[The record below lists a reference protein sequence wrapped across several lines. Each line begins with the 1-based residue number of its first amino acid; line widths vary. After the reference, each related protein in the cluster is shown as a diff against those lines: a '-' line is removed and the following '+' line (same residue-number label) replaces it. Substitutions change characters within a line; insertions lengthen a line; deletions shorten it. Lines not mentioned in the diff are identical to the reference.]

1 MHFPDQRRASKT
13 MDFRL
18 SEEQQ
23 LFQDSVRG
31 FAKRNLAKG
40 NLKRAQ
46 EADFPWDVAKLMAEQ
61 GLFGIA
67 IPETDGGQGGSLMDA
82 VMAIEQVALVCPRS
96 ADVAQPG
103 NFRAIRSEE
112 HTSEL
117 QSLMRISYAVF
128 CLNKNTLS
136 Q

>member
-31 FAKRNLAKG
+31 FAERNLAKG

-67 IPETDGGQGGSLMDA
+67 IPEKDGGQGGSLMDA
-82 VMAIEQVALVCPRS
+82 VLA
-96 ADVAQPG
+96 
-103 NFRAIRSEE
+103 RSEE
-112 HTSEL
+112 RRVGKECVSTGRSRWSPLH
-117 QSLMRISYAVF
+117 
-128 CLNKNTLS
+128 
-136 Q
+136 

>member
-31 FAKRNLAKG
+31 FAERNLAKG
-40 NLKRAQ
+40 TLTRAQ

-61 GLFGIA
+61 GLVGIA
-67 IPETDGGQGGSLMDA
+67 IPETDGAPGGSLMDA
-82 VMAIEQVALVCPRS
+82 SPAIEQRTAVRRVGKEGVSTC
-96 ADVAQPG
+96 
-103 NFRAIRSEE
+103 
-112 HTSEL
+112 TS
-117 QSLMRISYAVF
+117 RGAP
-128 CLNKNTLS
+128 
-136 Q
+136 